1 MTTDPRKSSH
11 LPPTLAILGCLAA
24 ALMGILAGLAI
35 QQSRAGAAF
44 GSAAISNPTLERA
57 EAAFRQGDDQVA
69 VRQFSKLADENNP
82 VAQYWL
88 GHMYELGLGAT
99 RNPAK
104 AIELYK
110 KAAARDVVEAQLR
123 LGEIYMHGDLAPPDF
138 AAAKSYL
145 DSAAYHGDPRAA
157 MLLGQIYRLGL
168 GTAVD
173 MKEAY
178 AWLEVATVEGDAFA
192 EHERDASLHE
202 LGTEDQ
208 KDAIARVKS
217 ILAQIKH
224 EAAPQN
230 APTSKQG

>member
-1 MTTDPRKSSH
+1 MAIDPRKSSH
-11 LPPTLAILGCLAA
+11 LPPTLAILGCLAV
-24 ALMGILAGLAI
+24 ALIGILVGLAI
-35 QQSRAGAAF
+35 QQWR
-44 GSAAISNPTLERA
+44 GSVTLVSTANSTPTLERA
-57 EAAFRQGDDQVA
+57 ETAIRQGDDQVA
-69 VRQFSKLADENNP
+69 VKQFSKLADQNNP
-82 VAQYWL
+82 MAQYWL
-88 GHMYELGLGAT
+88 GHMQELGLGVT

-123 LGEIYMHGDLAPPDF
+123 LGEIYMRGDLAPPDF

-145 DSAAYHGDPRAA
+145 DSAAYHGNPRAA
-157 MLLGQIYRLGL
+157 MLLGQMYRLGL

-178 AWLEVATVEGDAFA
+178 AWSEVATIEGGALA
-192 EHERDASLHE
+192 KQQRDASLHE

-208 KDAIARVKS
+208 KNAIARAKS
-217 ILAQIKH
+217 ILAQIKR
-224 EAAPQN
+224 ETMPQN